1 VCLFMSRPVATYET
15 ASTRKYYNGRTETL
29 RSCTTESLEWARS
42 MLDPLATVE
51 KSFYS
56 ASHCVISV
64 HVVLHV
70 VSWHQTYATLPL
82 LKPLP
87 DIGPLYTL

>member
-1 VCLFMSRPVATYET
+1 VATYET

-64 HVVLHV
+64 ALSVAHGQLASNVCHFALAQTFTRYWPTLYFVVFKDE
-70 VSWHQTYATLPL
+70 T
-82 LKPLP
+82 
-87 DIGPLYTL
+87 

>member
-1 VCLFMSRPVATYET
+1 VATYET

-64 HVVLHV
+64 ALSVAHGQLASNVCHFALA
-70 VSWHQTYATLPL
+70 QTFTRYWPTLYFIVFN
-82 LKPLP
+82 
-87 DIGPLYTL
+87 DET

>member
-1 VCLFMSRPVATYET
+1 
-15 ASTRKYYNGRTETL
+15 
-29 RSCTTESLEWARS
+29 

-64 HVVLHV
+64 ALSVAHG
-70 VSWHQTYATLPL
+70 QLPL